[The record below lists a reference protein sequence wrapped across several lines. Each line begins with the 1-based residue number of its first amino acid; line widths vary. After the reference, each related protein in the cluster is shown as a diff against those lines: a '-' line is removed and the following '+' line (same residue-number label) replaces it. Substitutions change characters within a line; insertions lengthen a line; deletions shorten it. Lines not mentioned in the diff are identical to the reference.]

1 MKLLKLND
9 YNYINLELV
18 EFIHLTG
25 RPNYSV
31 RVKFKYKNVAEV
43 FTLSADDFVDLMKL
57 LGDISKETEDY
68 NANSICR
75 HNRFDNLHCCNEC
88 N

>member
-1 MKLLKLND
+1 MKILRLDD
-9 YNYINLELV
+9 YNYVNLELV
-18 EFIHLTG
+18 EFICLTG

-57 LGDISKETEDY
+57 LGDISKETEE
-68 NANSICR
+68 
-75 HNRFDNLHCCNEC
+75 L
-88 N
+88 